1 MRETNNKERTAKYTI
16 AALAKLLDFIFKKL
30 AF

>member
-1 MRETNNKERTAKYTI
+1 MREINNKECTAKYTI
-16 AALAKLLDFIFKKL
+16 AALAKLLDFVFKEL